1 MKKIIAAG
9 FVLLFTAGTA
19 LAAEVADNQGSFLD
33 RVASY
38 FKLRSTNTQQP
49 AASAPGGRTALDS
62 RTPAAGQTCTCVSP
76 RGAVQGVTQSDGT
89 CAPTPAGNGPRYQM
103 P

>member
-9 FVLLFTAGTA
+9 FVLLFAVGTA
-19 LAAEVADNQGSFLD
+19 LAAEAAYYQGSFLD
-33 RVASY
+33 RLGAY
-38 FKLRSTNTQQP
+38 FSPSSTNAQQP
-49 AASAPGGRTALDS
+49 AASIPGNRTALDS
-62 RTPAAGQTCTCVSP
+62 RTPVAGQACTCVSP